1 MGRTTREESAAAK
14 QRPHRGGRSTE
25 KAGEGPSV
33 RAERTTEMEGRSQSI
48 RQGGRG
54 SGSAQGCKNLPDLR
68 REGRYLLWVH
78 PVALFQSFR
87 VLLVNNEFVLHHS
100 PVPKPSLWEGLRYR
114 KPTSLGKGFPTKPSA
129 ARPAYRTDRLLLP
142 PGPPTL
148 YQRPLHS
155 CPCFWVFSN
164 SYCSTQSHADKAPG
178 DKPSGHKHLR

>member
-33 RAERTTEMEGRSQSI
+33 RAERTTETEGRSEHTAGWP
-48 RQGGRG
+48 RPR
-54 SGSAQGCKNLPDLR
+54 SGLQNLPDLR
-68 REGRYLLWVH
+68 REGRYLLSVH

-114 KPTSLGKGFPTKPSA
+114 KPTPLGKGFPTKPSA

-142 PGPPTL
+142 PGPPML

-155 CPCFWVFSN
+155 CPCFWVFS
-164 SYCSTQSHADKAPG
+164 SRYCSTQSHAD
-178 DKPSGHKHLR
+178 

>member
-14 QRPHRGGRSTE
+14 LRPHRGGRSTE

-33 RAERTTEMEGRSQSI
+33 RAERTTETEGRSEHTAGWP
-48 RQGGRG
+48 RPR
-54 SGSAQGCKNLPDLR
+54 SGLQNLPDLR

-114 KPTSLGKGFPTKPSA
+114 KPTPLGKGFPTKPSA

-142 PGPPTL
+142 PGPPML

-155 CPCFWVFSN
+155 CPCFWVFS
-164 SYCSTQSHADKAPG
+164 SRYCSTQSHAD
-178 DKPSGHKHLR
+178 

>member
-14 QRPHRGGRSTE
+14 LRPHRGGRSTE

-33 RAERTTEMEGRSQSI
+33 RAERTTETEGRSEHTAGWP
-48 RQGGRG
+48 RPRPR
-54 SGSAQGCKNLPDLR
+54 SGLQNLPDLR

-114 KPTSLGKGFPTKPSA
+114 KPTPLGKGFPTKPSA

-142 PGPPTL
+142 PGPPML

-155 CPCFWVFSN
+155 CPCFWVFS
-164 SYCSTQSHADKAPG
+164 SRYCSTQSHAD
-178 DKPSGHKHLR
+178 

>member
-1 MGRTTREESAAAK
+1 MGRTTREESAVAK

-54 SGSAQGCKNLPDLR
+54 RAQGCKNLPDLR